1 MRAPIEGDS
10 IMGSACAPT
19 KFSLNMD
26 GKYHDATFIAD
37 GDSVAV
43 IYWAPQGVVRL
54 QVPWEDDAT
63 PPEQIARELLSQ
75 MIQH

>member
-1 MRAPIEGDS
+1 MS
-10 IMGSACAPT
+10 SACAPT
-19 KFSLNMD
+19 KFSVHKD
-26 GKYHDATFIAD
+26 GKYHDATFMAD

-54 QVPWEDDAT
+54 QVPSEDST
-63 PPEQIARELLSQ
+63 PPEQTARELLSQ

>member
-1 MRAPIEGDS
+1 MS
-10 IMGSACAPT
+10 NACAPT
-19 KFSLNMD
+19 PFSVTKD

-54 QVPWEDDAT
+54 QVPAEDST
-63 PPEQIARELLSQ
+63 PPEQTARELLSQ
-75 MIQH
+75 LIHH